1 MSGLRVAL
9 IGLFFS
15 IASGPAWASDLRVAR
30 HVSVAVCDLEAV
42 PNVLMRVAEQVAGE
56 VYRDIGI
63 ELDWA
68 DNECH
73 PDEGVLAV
81 NVTSRDMSG
90 TVVSDHTLGFAES
103 GTQDAT
109 VLYDCVKRF
118 ARRYHINRGVMLGYV
133 IAHELGHLLLP
144 PKSHSAAG
152 VMRGMIDLQLAS
164 ERQLRFTPEQ
174 GALMLRKLAAL
185 PGYTAAARPQNCCEA
200 SRAPSDMAASLPQTT
215 SGSTAAWP
223 THVP

>member
-9 IGLFFS
+9 IGLSFS
-15 IASGPAWASDLRVAR
+15 IAAGPAWASDLRVAR
-30 HVSVAVCDLEAV
+30 HVAVAVCDLEAV

-73 PDEGVLAV
+73 PGEGVFAV
-81 NVTSRDMSG
+81 SIASRGIAD

-103 GTQDAT
+103 GTRDAT

-118 ARRYHINRGVMLGYV
+118 ARRYHVNRGVLLGYV
-133 IAHELGHLLLP
+133 MAHELGHLLLP
-144 PKSHSAAG
+144 PKSHSEAG
-152 VMRGMIDLQLAS
+152 VMRAVIDLQLAS
-164 ERQLRFTPEQ
+164 ERRLRFTPEQ
-174 GALMLRKLAAL
+174 GALILGKLAAM
-185 PGYTAAARPQNCCEA
+185 PGYTAAARPQNCCDA
-200 SRAPSDMAASLPQTT
+200 SRAPSDIAASLPQTT